1 MSKEYFEYSIAITT
15 NAIWSSCN
23 SKNKQ
28 LDFSYFQQLY
38 LLKHFLLTY
47 EKILPEFHL
56 YLYYNLRLTVYFLT
70 EIHGYNHR
78 RNL

>member
-1 MSKEYFEYSIAITT
+1 MINNCQFFLFYMRDFTLYFAKFSDQ
-15 NAIWSSCN
+15 
-23 SKNKQ
+23 KQ
-28 LDFSYFQQLY
+28 PLTVLILA
-38 LLKHFLLTY
+38 LL
-47 EKILPEFHL
+47 L